1 MQSQAISPG
10 PEFVPVVNRA
20 SRGSSGSHL
29 LGEQTSGSSLQR
41 PDSSLQLNRK
51 EAAFTRTLGQ
61 GGVGGQA
68 GPGSAA
74 HRGSRGSLYDRT
86 SRGHREGAFAPNL
99 QMGKVWPRRKGL
111 VDRLPGS
118 ILVSGE
124 QLWAFPGALMKEG
137 VSLGVVCS
145 LGYVQR
151 KLGAGVPGEAELG
164 WKSHS
169 WWALGQGS
177 PHIS

>member
-51 EAAFTRTLGQ
+51 EAAFTQTLGQ

-124 QLWAFPGALMKEG
+124 QLWAFPGALMKG
-137 VSLGVVCS
+137 LVWVLSVRWDMCS
-145 LGYVQR
+145 ANWELESQGR
-151 KLGAGVPGEAELG
+151 PSWAGKATAGGP
-164 WKSHS
+164 
-169 WWALGQGS
+169 
-177 PHIS
+177 